1 MTVLSRR
8 AATTQRERM
17 SRAIWLVLLG
27 LLLLVLPRLVYPVL
41 ALDILAWGLFAV
53 AFDLLFGFSGLLS
66 FGHAAFWGSSAYAT
80 AFLLSHGQS
89 VPVAIVGGLLS
100 ALLLAVPIGFLSVR
114 SVGIYF
120 SMITLAFAQM
130 VSFLALQWTAVTG
143 GENGLQ
149 GFARPSVLGL
159 DFSNS
164 TTRYYVCLALF
175 AAGFLVAYRMVR
187 SPFGQALQ
195 AIRDNEQ
202 RAQSIGYNPFRFKF
216 TAFLISAGLAGLSG
230 SMYAFGHGVVSLEVV
245 NWRTSGE
252 VVMMTLL
259 GGTTTLFGPVIGAG
273 LVLLLRD
280 LLTTA
285 NLPVGIVTGL
295 VFVLAV
301 LFFRA
306 GLVGTVQHWLRR
318 KSADDDRH

>member
-1 MTVLSRR
+1 MTALLRSPARTRRERTTR
-8 AATTQRERM
+8 AA
-17 SRAIWLVLLG
+17 WLIGLG
-27 LLLLVLPRLVYPVL
+27 LVLLVLPKLIYPVL

-66 FGHAAFWGSSAYAT
+66 FGHAAFWGSSAYVT
-80 AFLLSHGQS
+80 ASLLSHGQA
-89 VPVAIVGGLLS
+89 VPVAMLGGTLT
-100 ALLLAVPIGFLSVR
+100 ALALAVPIAYLSVR
-114 SVGIYF
+114 SAGIYF

-130 VSFLALQWTAVTG
+130 LSFLALQWTDLTG

-149 GFARPSVLGL
+149 GIARPNLMGL

-164 TTRYYVCLALF
+164 TTRYYFCLAVF
-175 AAGFLVAYRMVR
+175 ALGFSIAYRTVR
-187 SPFGQALQ
+187 SPFGQAQQ
-195 AIRDNEQ
+195 AVRDSEQ
-202 RAQSIGYNPFRFKF
+202 RAQSVGYNPQRFKF
-216 TAFLISAGLAGLSG
+216 TAFLISAALAGLAG
-230 SMYAFGHGVVSLEVV
+230 SMYTFGHGVVSLEVV

-295 VFVLAV
+295 VFVLVV
-301 LFFRA
+301 LFFRR
-306 GLVGTVQHWLRR
+306 GVVGTVQHWLRR
-318 KSADDDRH
+318 K